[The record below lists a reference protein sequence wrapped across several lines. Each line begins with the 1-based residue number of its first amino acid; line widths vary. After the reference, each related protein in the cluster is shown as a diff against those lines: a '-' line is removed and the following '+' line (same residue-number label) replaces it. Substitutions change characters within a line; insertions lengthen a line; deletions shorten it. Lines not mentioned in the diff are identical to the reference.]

1 MQQLITSFF
10 LIISLSICAM
20 ENENSASTHTK
31 ITAHHLLNLYK
42 PLPAQSQRTSQE
54 VKNICW
60 LPNGNQ
66 IAVATKGSSNFTLL
80 NITNHS
86 LTWDPRSFFGKQGK
100 INSIAW
106 NPHGK
111 EIIAAFE
118 NDTPALWHLQA
129 TPDENSNVAPT
140 VEMLSLPNSVMHI
153 AWSPD
158 GTKIAT
164 VRSGSNA
171 IQIWNKRN
179 AVLEAHLVHGIDRI
193 TGVLWNNS
201 YIAMV
206 KVDGTFYLYQLKSQ
220 DDENNYELIK
230 SINARPTSS
239 IASGPDDLRIVAACG
254 SDVII
259 VDTEKNDTPVQL
271 TQHKNRVNHI
281 AWNHKSNLIASA
293 SDDREVRIL
302 DPKTRTC
309 LSTLILKNCAVCA
322 DFNTSGNQ
330 IITADEN
337 GLLAV
342 WDIEKIMS
350 FKQDPL
356 RNISRPQK
364 ELLTKI
370 FENGQLIIDPKDK
383 QLVDLFN
390 QLPPEIKYL
399 LRKHKLVD
407 ENEHHGVIKS
417 KINNIFS
424 KIFGQIVTPLNKN

>member
-1 MQQLITSFF
+1 
-10 LIISLSICAM
+10 M
-20 ENENSASTHTK
+20 ENENSASTHTR
-31 ITAHHLLNLYK
+31 IIAHHLLNLYK
-42 PLPAQSQRTSQE
+42 PLPEQSQHISQE
-54 VKNICW
+54 VKNVCW

-66 IAVATKGSSNFTLL
+66 IAVATKGSSNFTIL
-80 NITNHS
+80 NTTNHS
-86 LTWDPRSFFGKQGK
+86 LRWDPRSFFGKQGK

-106 NPHGK
+106 NPQGK
-111 EIIAAFE
+111 EIIAVFE
-118 NDTPALWHLQA
+118 NDTPALWHLHS
-129 TPDENSNVAPT
+129 TPDENGNVAST
-140 VEMLSLPNSVMHI
+140 VEMLPLPNSVMHI

-158 GTKIAT
+158 GNKIAT

-179 AVLEAHLVHGIDRI
+179 AELEANLVHGVDRI
-193 TGVLWNNS
+193 TGLLWNNS
-201 YIAMV
+201 YIATV

-220 DDENNYELIK
+220 NDKQNNYEVIK
-230 SINARPTSS
+230 SINAHPTNS

-254 SDVII
+254 PNVII

-271 TQHKNRVNHI
+271 TQHKKRVNHV

-293 SDDREVRIL
+293 SDDCEVRLL

-309 LSTLILKNCAVCA
+309 LSTLTLKNCALSA
-322 DFNTSGNQ
+322 DFNTIGNQ

-337 GLLAV
+337 GLLTL
-342 WDIEKIMS
+342 WDIGKIIS
-350 FKQDPL
+350 FKQNPL
-356 RNISRPQK
+356 KNISHPQK

-383 QLVDLFN
+383 QLADLFN
-390 QLPPEIKYL
+390 QLPQEVKYL

-417 KINNIFS
+417 NINNILG
-424 KIFGQIVTPLNKN
+424 KIFGQIITPLNKN